1 MSARR
6 TRRGP
11 TALLFFALFL
21 ALLGVAGCRKR
32 PATREDCLA
41 VIDRLVAL
49 ELVESGF
56 RDPVVQR
63 RWTDELRQRLAPH
76 LTRCEGRRVPKNLR
90 ACLPA
95 ARTAEEVE
103 HRCLR

>member
-1 MSARR
+1 MTAPR
-6 TRRGP
+6 TGLRS
-11 TALLFFALFL
+11 L
-21 ALLGVAGCRKR
+21 ALVGALAAFTGCHKR
-32 PATREDCLA
+32 PATRDDCVA

-49 ELVESGF
+49 ELIESGF

-76 LTRCEGRRVPKNLR
+76 VARCEGRRVPDGLR
-90 ACLPA
+90 ACLPT
-95 ARTAEEVE
+95 ARNAEEVE

>member
-1 MSARR
+1 MNAPGKTWERA
-6 TRRGP
+6 GALA
-11 TALLFFALFL
+11 ALLACAAL
-21 ALLGVAGCRKR
+21 AGCHKR
-32 PATREDCLA
+32 PATRDDCLA
-41 VIDRLVAL
+41 VIDRLVEL

-76 LTRCEGRRVPKNLR
+76 LARCEGRRVPDDLR
-90 ACLPA
+90 ACLPT

>member
-6 TRRGP
+6 KGRTG
-11 TALLFFALFL
+11 ALAALI
-21 ALLGVAGCRKR
+21 ALVACAGCHKR
-32 PATREDCLA
+32 PATRDDCVA

-76 LTRCEGRRVPKNLR
+76 LARCEGRRVPDDLR
-90 ACLPA
+90 ACLPT